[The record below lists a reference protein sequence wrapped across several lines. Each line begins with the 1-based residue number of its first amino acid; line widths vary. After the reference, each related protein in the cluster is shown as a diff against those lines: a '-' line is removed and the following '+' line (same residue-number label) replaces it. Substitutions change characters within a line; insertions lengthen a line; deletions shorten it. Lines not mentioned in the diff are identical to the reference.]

1 MNSTRPIN
9 RCVLVGWRITLAA
22 ILGLSAGCST
32 VNDLVGRS
40 NPPKSSVTAATTAA
54 ATAAGVSD
62 EEVSGRLRTGDE
74 IVVRIDAGAATA
86 VMGGAPPM

>member
-9 RCVLVGWRITLAA
+9 QGALVGWRITLVA

-40 NPPKSSVTAATTAA
+40 NPPKSSVTATTTAA
-54 ATAAGVSD
+54 GISD

-74 IVVRIDAGAATA
+74 IVVRIDAVARR
-86 VMGGAPPM
+86 PP